1 MTPIAYQPEPSARA
15 DKAVQLAP
23 IPWGKRDPEL
33 AKGVMQSMAATT
45 PQPRIPF
52 NPVNNRRLRAILI
65 REGLAR

>member
-1 MTPIAYQPEPSARA
+1 MTALAYRPEPSAGA
-15 DKAVQLAP
+15 EKAVRLAP

-33 AKGVMQSMAATT
+33 AKGVMHSIADMT

-65 REGLAR
+65 REGLVR

>member
-1 MTPIAYQPEPSARA
+1 MTALAYRPEPSARA
-15 DKAVQLAP
+15 DKAVRLVP

-33 AKGVMQSMAATT
+33 AKGVMQSVADMT

>member
-1 MTPIAYQPEPSARA
+1 MTPLAYQPEPSARA
-15 DKAVQLAP
+15 DKAVRLLP

-33 AKGVMQSMAATT
+33 ARGVMQSVADMT
-45 PQPRIPF
+45 PRPVIPF